1 MDEEVAV
8 VDEAAER
15 QKHRP
20 EAARKDEVQ
29 EFGVAVRAEAGVM
42 GFMRFRVG
50 AGLGIGEAAEIP
62 GKDAGCAISRADAGE
77 DEVVCRA
84 LVK

>member
-1 MDEEVAV
+1 MDEKVAV
-8 VDEAAER
+8 VEEAGER
-15 QKHRP
+15 EKHGP
-20 EAARKDEVQ
+20 EAVRKDEVK
-29 EFGVAVRAEAGVM
+29 ELGVPLCAEAAVM
-42 GFMRFRVG
+42 GLVG
-50 AGLGIGEAAEIP
+50 FSVGVGFHVGEAAEIP